1 MFSFFLMQLCIMFD
15 TDNNLPKTGD
25 ACFLKFFFSGNN
37 RVIYWT
43 TQCPTRFSVV
53 SIHKCDLVS
62 LKISGHIK
70 GDVSY
75 LIRRH

>member
-15 TDNNLPKTGD
+15 TDNNLPERGD
-25 ACFLKFFFSGNN
+25 GNN

-75 LIRRH
+75 LIHH